1 MSLLELAAGQDF
13 DCSNLVVCVD
23 RAAETEDIK
32 DLTRD
37 LGWVGFELTT
47 LDFWSN
53 RTVCTSDR
61 WLFLEMEV

>member
-1 MSLLELAAGQDF
+1 MSLLELSASKEF
-13 DCSNLVVCVD
+13 DCTQLVVCVD
-23 RAAETEDIK
+23 RTAESEDIK

-47 LDFWSN
+47 LDVWSN
-53 RTVCTSDR
+53 RTACTSDR

>member
-1 MSLLELAAGQDF
+1 MSLLELSSGDDF
-13 DCSNLVVCVD
+13 ECSKLVVCVD
-23 RAAETEDIK
+23 RAAEGEDVK

-47 LDFWSN
+47 LDEWSN
-53 RTVCTSDR
+53 TPACISKK